1 MPKHSANTSLGPI
14 ALCAFLLLLVV
25 LLVSPALGAIVGSLR
40 TLDSS
45 EIMRWTTPAR
55 AGLLARSSA
64 IAAAIAMGATMLGV
78 PIGWVI
84 GSGRSR
90 LSPLLIAPMWLP
102 SLLLY
107 AAFNLLR
114 APETRVGAMLIELA
128 SNGHRWVPIWS
139 GYLLASLGLVVWAS
153 PIAGVLLAPIW
164 SCDSGG
170 FDSQLRVEPLGRM
183 RKARLWIGAHRGV
196 LFRAWGILTVV
207 FLGSA
212 VPMHLAQFDT
222 WSIVLWREL
231 SQRGPD
237 EWGTVWVGAVPVM
250 LIACVGASLVL
261 GVVGSIE
268 RSASRTRGVGVGLVR
283 LPVWVRVWAWG
294 VWSLA
299 VLVPILAMLWSLDD
313 LRSIVQFWRLQGG
326 AFADSAGVSAIAGV
340 CSVFIAVCVAAGIG
354 HPSAILRRAGKAS
367 VFALVAIGL
376 APGVLVG
383 AAVAKSFV
391 DGYTAVVLAAC
402 ARTAFI
408 GAIVG
413 ALIGAS
419 EPGAQRALRW
429 VEGSVGL
436 GAWSRTV
443 LARSWAPLAGA
454 AVAGGLVALSEIE
467 ASVLVRPPGMRNLPQ
482 QLLSDLHYARLE
494 QLSAAGVNLLGIGIF
509 GGLFAIVLLRGIRV
523 HSQKSGNRPGLG
535 E

>member
-1 MPKHSANTSLGPI
+1 M
-14 ALCAFLLLLVV
+14 
-25 LLVSPALGAIVGSLR
+25 
-40 TLDSS
+40 
-45 EIMRWTTPAR
+45 
-55 AGLLARSSA
+55 
-64 IAAAIAMGATMLGV
+64 
-78 PIGWVI
+78 
-84 GSGRSR
+84 
-90 LSPLLIAPMWLP
+90 
-102 SLLLY
+102 
-107 AAFNLLR
+107 
-114 APETRVGAMLIELA
+114 
-128 SNGHRWVPIWS
+128 
-139 GYLLASLGLVVWAS
+139 
-153 PIAGVLLAPIW
+153 
-164 SCDSGG
+164 
-170 FDSQLRVEPLGRM
+170 
-183 RKARLWIGAHRGV
+183 
-196 LFRAWGILTVV
+196 
-207 FLGSA
+207 
-212 VPMHLAQFDT
+212 
-222 WSIVLWREL
+222 
-231 SQRGPD
+231 
-237 EWGTVWVGAVPVM
+237 
-250 LIACVGASLVL
+250 
-261 GVVGSIE
+261 
-268 RSASRTRGVGVGLVR
+268 
-283 LPVWVRVWAWG
+283 
-294 VWSLA
+294 
-299 VLVPILAMLWSLDD
+299 
-313 LRSIVQFWRLQGG
+313 
-326 AFADSAGVSAIAGV
+326 
-340 CSVFIAVCVAAGIG
+340 FIAVCVAAGSG
-354 HPSAILRRAGKAS
+354 HPSTILRRAGKAS